1 MQRAGSPA
9 ALPHAPP
16 GELPAPREP
25 CTKPRPPGTSQRE
38 PGSPPAPPKR
48 KGEGERGTEG
58 RLRPRGVYPPSPP
71 ASLRAE
77 PSCSSLQ
84 PGPELGP
91 GAPLLIPAAPL
102 ARRQPPPS
110 LRGGGRR
117 WRRGNGPRG
126 RLRPSGERCRAP
138 RFGAGKGRGGT
149 EPPVPQPEAT
159 PGAQWGCAV
168 CYFGV
173 FVK

>member
-38 PGSPPAPPKR
+38 PGSPPVPPKR

-110 LRGGGRR
+110 LRGGVAEDGGGATAPGEAAALRGAVPSSPVWGRE
-117 WRRGNGPRG
+117 
-126 RLRPSGERCRAP
+126 GERWH
-138 RFGAGKGRGGT
+138 GA
-149 EPPVPQPEAT
+149 A
-159 PGAQWGCAV
+159 CASA
-168 CYFGV
+168 
-173 FVK
+173 